1 MNFSMS
7 CFQLRLLDE
16 DWAVVIGLATVFL
29 RLSVNS
35 LEVTRAFFI
44 WQIRQHYVGAGV
56 IMHVLGNDYSADG
69 CLYEPKIHKLFSKAT
84 Y

>member
-1 MNFSMS
+1 
-7 CFQLRLLDE
+7 
-16 DWAVVIGLATVFL
+16 
-29 RLSVNS
+29 VNS

-44 WQIRQHYVGAGV
+44 WQIRQHYEGAGV